1 EGASWNGSEELAP
14 QACRGTQPDQLRLHL
29 VPNQVRGLPPLA
41 ALQVVGGDGV
51 GHLGGVQCPFQPH
64 FLGRQQVGL
73 GRQVLDLPLELGL
86 PEVRVLEAL
95 AQLGGGVL
103 LGALGQGGGVGGQA
117 LGLVAAAL
125 GAVAVGE
132 GLVVLGVVVLV
143 PLLGQVLGGA
153 EAGRGQ
159 AARGVR
165 PRVQRRLVHLHG
177 QLGHRHRLR
186 RRLPGPGPCSI
197 YSVTSREVIHALTV
211 GDKTAAA
218 LPAPLLLDVL
228 SIKHGHLFVCFPE
241 ADASR
246 RAFRDP
252 LQMLRFMVDT
262 VLNAW

>member
-1 EGASWNGSEELAP
+1 MDASRQRTKHVLGA
-14 QACRGTQPDQLRLHL
+14 ACCGGRSAVDGLMIGPIPIHLQQLRLHL
-29 VPNQVRGLPPLA
+29 VPNQVRRLPPLA

-51 GHLGGVQCPFQPH
+51 GHLGGVQRPLQPH

-165 PRVQRRLVHLHG
+165 PRVQRRLVHLQG

-186 RRLPGPGPCSI
+186 RRLPGQQCIPQSFQRP
-197 YSVTSREVIHALTV
+197 
-211 GDKTAAA
+211 AAF
-218 LPAPLLLDVL
+218 
-228 SIKHGHLFVCFPE
+228 HG
-241 ADASR
+241 
-246 RAFRDP
+246 
-252 LQMLRFMVDT
+252 
-262 VLNAW
+262 

>member
-1 EGASWNGSEELAP
+1 MTGPIPTHL
-14 QACRGTQPDQLRLHL
+14 QQLRLHL
-29 VPNQVRGLPPLA
+29 VPNQVRRLPPLA

-51 GHLGGVQCPFQPH
+51 GHLGGVQRPLQPH

-73 GRQVLDLPLELGL
+73 GRQVLDLSLELGL

-186 RRLPGPGPCSI
+186 RRLPGQQHPALS
-197 YSVTSREVIHALTV
+197 HARFPPHS
-211 GDKTAAA
+211 G
-218 LPAPLLLDVL
+218 PAPGTAIRKGRGSLRGLPTAPR
-228 SIKHGHLFVCFPE
+228 S
-241 ADASR
+241 ASSRCPGDGGQPMRERVRWGTLRQGNPR
-246 RAFRDP
+246 R
-252 LQMLRFMVDT
+252 
-262 VLNAW
+262 